1 MVFIPQKFVGQLC
14 KVRGIGTQWSP
25 SGHCEGY
32 SKPTQDKIL
41 NKDKSVSVVVPI
53 YNEFENIDPAWD
65 ELSVLLNTMGRA
77 FEVVF
82 VDDGST
88 DGSRQ
93 RLMELALEHS
103 NVRVVLLRRNFGQ
116 TAAMHAG
123 IQHASC
129 DYIVFMD
136 GDLQNDPASI
146 PDMLKKLD
154 EGYDLVHGWRK
165 SRQDKFV
172 SRRLPSLMANFLISK
187 VTGFPINDLGCTLK
201 AIRSEIA
208 KDLELYGE
216 MHRFIPILADNLGA
230 QCFEM
235 EVGHRARIHGD
246 SKYGIGRFIRVLLD
260 LVTVK
265 YMTKYFSSP
274 MKFFGML
281 GVFVGIAAFVSS
293 VSVVL
298 MKLGWGFDVTGNP
311 LLYLAIVTAILSIQ
325 FFSLG
330 LIGEL
335 SVRIYYGTGQKTSY
349 QVRQLVNF
357 DAPADG
363 INSAAAVNIER
374 KTTVAT
380 KAPVIG

>member
-1 MVFIPQKFVGQLC
+1 MD
-14 KVRGIGTQWSP
+14 
-25 SGHCEGY
+25 
-32 SKPTQDKIL
+32 KPL
-41 NKDKSVSVVVPI
+41 NTARSVSVVVPI
-53 YNEFENIDPAWD
+53 YNELDNIDPAWD
-65 ELSVLLNTMGRA
+65 ELSSLLKNLGRA
-77 FEVVF
+77 FEVLF

-93 RLMELALEHS
+93 KLTDLAVDHPEI
-103 NVRVVLLRRNFGQ
+103 RVVLLRRNFGQ

-129 DYIVFMD
+129 DYIVTMD

-146 PDMLKKLD
+146 PAMLEKLD
-154 EGYDLVHGWRK
+154 EGYDLIHGWRK
-165 SRQDKFV
+165 SRQDRFL
-172 SRRLPSLMANFLISK
+172 SRKLPSILANKLISK

-201 AIRSEIA
+201 AMRSEIA

-230 QCFEM
+230 RCFEM
-235 EVGHRARIHGD
+235 PVGHRARIHGD

-260 LVTVK
+260 LITVK
-265 YMTKYFSSP
+265 YMTKYFASP

-281 GVFVGIAAFVSS
+281 GVFVGAVAFFSS
-293 VSVVL
+293 LTVAI

-357 DAPADG
+357 DIGTPGQPLRAEHIDKVSTAD
-363 INSAAAVNIER
+363 S
-374 KTTVAT
+374 KVAT
-380 KAPVIG
+380 SVDVAGA

>member
-1 MVFIPQKFVGQLC
+1 MN
-14 KVRGIGTQWSP
+14 KV
-25 SGHCEGY
+25 
-32 SKPTQDKIL
+32 
-41 NKDKSVSVVVPI
+41 KSVSIVVPI
-53 YNEFENIDPAWD
+53 YNELDNIDPAWD
-65 ELSVLLNTMGRA
+65 ELSLLLNTMGRA
-77 FEVVF
+77 YEVIF
-82 VDDGST
+82 VDDGSS

-93 RLMELALEHS
+93 RLMELAIEHL

-129 DYIVFMD
+129 DYIVTMD

-146 PDMLKKLD
+146 PEMLEKLD
-154 EGYDLVHGWRK
+154 EGYDLIHGWRK

-172 SRRLPSLMANFLISK
+172 SRRLPSMMANSLISK
-187 VTGFPINDLGCTLK
+187 VTGFPIHDLGCTLK
-201 AIRSEIA
+201 AIRKEIA
-208 KDLELYGE
+208 QDLELYGE

-230 QCFEM
+230 RCYEM

-260 LVTVK
+260 LITVK
-265 YMTKYFSSP
+265 YMTTYFSSP

-281 GVFVGIAAFVSS
+281 GVFVGIAAFISS
-293 VSVVL
+293 LCVII

-335 SVRIYYGTGQKTSY
+335 SVRIYYGTGQKKSY

-357 DAPADG
+357 DIDPDAD
-363 INSAAAVNIER
+363 NS
-374 KTTVAT
+374 KTPVKIDAHTPRSVKDTVA
-380 KAPVIG
+380 

>member
-1 MVFIPQKFVGQLC
+1 
-14 KVRGIGTQWSP
+14 
-25 SGHCEGY
+25 
-32 SKPTQDKIL
+32 L

>member
-1 MVFIPQKFVGQLC
+1 MELKTV
-14 KVRGIGTQWSP
+14 
-25 SGHCEGY
+25 
-32 SKPTQDKIL
+32 
-41 NKDKSVSVVVPI
+41 KSVSIVVPI
-53 YNEFENIDPAWD
+53 FNELDNIDPAWE
-65 ELSVLLNTMGRA
+65 ELSSLLSKLGRTY
-77 FEVVF
+77 EVIF
-82 VDDGST
+82 VDDGSS

-93 RLMELALEHS
+93 KLVDLAFDHPQ
-103 NVRVVLLRRNFGQ
+103 VRIVLLRRNFGQ

-129 DYIVFMD
+129 DYIVTMD

-146 PDMLKKLD
+146 PLMLEKLD
-154 EGYDLVHGWRK
+154 DGYDLVHGWRK

-172 SRRLPSLMANFLISK
+172 SRRLPSLMANSLISK
-187 VTGFPINDLGCTLK
+187 VTGFSIHDLGCTLK
-201 AIRSEIA
+201 AMRSEIA

-230 QCFEM
+230 RCYEM

-260 LVTVK
+260 LITVK

-281 GVFVGIAAFVSS
+281 GVFVGAVAFISS
-293 VSVVL
+293 LFVII

-311 LLYLAIVTAILSIQ
+311 LMYLSIVTAILSIQ

-335 SVRIYYGTGQKTSY
+335 SVRIYYGTGQKKSY

-357 DAPADG
+357 D
-363 INSAAAVNIER
+363 IKS
-374 KTTVAT
+374 
-380 KAPVIG
+380 PVKSSSRVRTPS

>member
-1 MVFIPQKFVGQLC
+1 M
-14 KVRGIGTQWSP
+14 
-25 SGHCEGY
+25 
-32 SKPTQDKIL
+32 
-41 NKDKSVSVVVPI
+41 NKLKSVSIVVPI
-53 YNEFENIDPAWD
+53 YNELDNIDPAWD
-65 ELSVLLNTMGRA
+65 ELSVLLNTMGRPY
-77 FEVVF
+77 EVIF
-82 VDDGST
+82 VDDGSS

-93 RLMELALEHS
+93 KLLDLAIKYLE
-103 NVRVVLLRRNFGQ
+103 VRVVLLRRNFGQ

-129 DYIVFMD
+129 DYIVTMD

-146 PDMLKKLD
+146 PKMLEKLD
-154 EGYDLVHGWRK
+154 EGYDLIHGWRK

-172 SRRLPSLMANFLISK
+172 SRRLPSMMANSLISK

-201 AIRSEIA
+201 AIRTEIA
-208 KDLELYGE
+208 QDLELYGE

-230 QCFEM
+230 RCYEM

-260 LVTVK
+260 LITVR

-281 GVFVGIAAFVSS
+281 GVFVGVAAFVSS
-293 VSVVL
+293 LCVVI

-335 SVRIYYGTGQKTSY
+335 SVRIYYGTGQKKSY

-357 DAPADG
+357 DVDPDAD
-363 INSAAAVNIER
+363 ISP
-374 KTTVAT
+374 
-380 KAPVIG
+380 APVKTDAYTASSVKDTVT

>member
-1 MVFIPQKFVGQLC
+1 LPDEK
-14 KVRGIGTQWSP
+14 
-25 SGHCEGY
+25 
-32 SKPTQDKIL
+32 L
-41 NKDKSVSVVVPI
+41 NKLKSVSIVVPI
-53 YNEFENIDPAWD
+53 YNELDNIDPAWD
-65 ELSVLLNTMGRA
+65 ELSVLLNTMGRPY
-77 FEVVF
+77 EVIF
-82 VDDGST
+82 VDDGSS

-93 RLMELALEHS
+93 KLLDLAIKYLE
-103 NVRVVLLRRNFGQ
+103 VRVVLLRRNFGQ

-129 DYIVFMD
+129 DYIVTMD

-146 PDMLKKLD
+146 PKMLEKLD
-154 EGYDLVHGWRK
+154 EGYDLIHGWRK

-172 SRRLPSLMANFLISK
+172 SRRLPSMMANSLISK

-201 AIRSEIA
+201 AIRTEIA
-208 KDLELYGE
+208 QDLELYGE

-230 QCFEM
+230 RCYEM

-260 LVTVK
+260 LITVR

-281 GVFVGIAAFVSS
+281 GVFVGVAAFVSS
-293 VSVVL
+293 LCVVI

-335 SVRIYYGTGQKTSY
+335 SVRIYYGTGQKKSY

-357 DAPADG
+357 DVDPDAD
-363 INSAAAVNIER
+363 ISP
-374 KTTVAT
+374 
-380 KAPVIG
+380 APVKTDAYTASSVKDTVT

>member
-1 MVFIPQKFVGQLC
+1 
-14 KVRGIGTQWSP
+14 
-25 SGHCEGY
+25 
-32 SKPTQDKIL
+32 L
-41 NKDKSVSVVVPI
+41 NKLKSVSIVVPI
-53 YNEFENIDPAWD
+53 YNELDNIDPAWD
-65 ELSVLLNTMGRA
+65 ELSVLLNTMGRPY
-77 FEVVF
+77 EVIF
-82 VDDGST
+82 VDDGSS

-93 RLMELALEHS
+93 KLLDLAIKYLE
-103 NVRVVLLRRNFGQ
+103 VRVVLLRRNFGQ

-129 DYIVFMD
+129 DYIVTMD

-146 PDMLKKLD
+146 PKMLEKLD
-154 EGYDLVHGWRK
+154 EGYDLIHGWRK

-172 SRRLPSLMANFLISK
+172 SRRLPSMMANSLISK

-201 AIRSEIA
+201 AIRTEIA
-208 KDLELYGE
+208 QDLELYGE

-230 QCFEM
+230 RCYEM

-260 LVTVK
+260 LITVR

-281 GVFVGIAAFVSS
+281 GVFVGVAAFVSS
-293 VSVVL
+293 LCVVI

-335 SVRIYYGTGQKTSY
+335 SVRIYYGTGQKKSY

-357 DAPADG
+357 DVDPDAD
-363 INSAAAVNIER
+363 ISP
-374 KTTVAT
+374 
-380 KAPVIG
+380 APVKTDAYTASSVKDTVT